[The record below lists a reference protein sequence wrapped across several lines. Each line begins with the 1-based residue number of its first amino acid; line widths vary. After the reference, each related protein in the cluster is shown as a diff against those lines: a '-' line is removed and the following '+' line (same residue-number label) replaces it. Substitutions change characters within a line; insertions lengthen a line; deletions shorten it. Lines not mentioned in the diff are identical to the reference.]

1 MTIKNE
7 SMKLKMS
14 DDQEKHFIAQ
24 INNILS
30 EESAVYMQINKIKDF
45 IAGLEKTMVI
55 SGSFQVAIIKIELE
69 LIHCLSNIKK
79 EVYDY
84 VFNKTFYKKHSWQNV
99 NYYANS
105 LLSSN
110 SCKQNESI
118 SKDEIKKYFNNFFR
132 FNPYSGELF
141 KSWSFRNYAS
151 VEMWESFIVGNI
163 GNESFET
170 KQKGANIII
179 SPKAYR
185 EIKFK
190 LIKKL
195 IKDIRSKDNDLFRK
209 AFINF
214 PELIRVKEYRI
225 IKDVELLFSDKD
237 FKDEFFKKNHTLFN
251 SRFLK
256 SFETSIYNRDNQ
268 LFTAEELTSLIN
280 ESSVK
285 KDEKIWLKY

>member
-1 MTIKNE
+1 MT
-7 SMKLKMS
+7 MKLQMS

-24 INNILS
+24 VNKILS
-30 EESAVYMQINKIKDF
+30 EESAVYIQISKIKDF

-55 SGSFQVAIIKIELE
+55 SGSFQVAIIKMELE
-69 LIHCLSNIKK
+69 LIHCLSSIKK
-79 EVYDY
+79 EVYEY

-105 LLSSN
+105 LLSSS

-141 KSWSFRNYAS
+141 KSWSFRNHAS

-163 GNESFET
+163 GNESFESFET
-170 KQKGANIII
+170 KQKGTNISI

-190 LIKKL
+190 TIKKL
-195 IKDIRSKDNDLFRK
+195 IKDIRNKDNDLFRK
-209 AFINF
+209 AFMNF

-237 FKDEFFKKNHTLFN
+237 FKDEFVKKNHTLFN

-256 SFETSIYNRDNQ
+256 SFETSIYNRENQ

>member
-1 MTIKNE
+1 
-7 SMKLKMS
+7 MKLQMS

-24 INNILS
+24 VNKILS
-30 EESAVYMQINKIKDF
+30 EESAVYIQISKIKDF

-55 SGSFQVAIIKIELE
+55 SGSFQIEIIKIELE

-195 IKDIRSKDNDLFRK
+195 IKDIRNKDNDLFRK
-209 AFINF
+209 AFMNF

-237 FKDEFFKKNHTLFN
+237 FKDEFVKKNHTLFN

-256 SFETSIYNRDNQ
+256 SFETSIYNRDKK

>member
-1 MTIKNE
+1 MT
-7 SMKLKMS
+7 MKLQMS

-24 INNILS
+24 VNKILS
-30 EESAVYMQINKIKDF
+30 EESAVYIQISKIKDF

-55 SGSFQVAIIKIELE
+55 SGSFQIEIIKIELE

-195 IKDIRSKDNDLFRK
+195 IKDIRNKDNDLFRK
-209 AFINF
+209 AFMNF

-237 FKDEFFKKNHTLFN
+237 FKDEFVKKNHTLFN

-256 SFETSIYNRDNQ
+256 SFETSIYNRDKK

>member
-1 MTIKNE
+1 MT
-7 SMKLKMS
+7 MKLQMS

-24 INNILS
+24 VNNILS
-30 EESAVYMQINKIKDF
+30 EESAVYMQISKIKDF

-55 SGSFQVAIIKIELE
+55 SGSFQVAIIKMELE
-69 LIHCLSNIKK
+69 LIHCLSSIKK

-105 LLSSN
+105 LLNSN

-195 IKDIRSKDNDLFRK
+195 IKDIRNKDNDLFRK
-209 AFINF
+209 AFMNF

-237 FKDEFFKKNHTLFN
+237 FKDEFVKKNHTLFN

-256 SFETSIYNRDNQ
+256 SFETSIYNRDKK